1 MGAWKQVGRS
11 TATLWNTFALA
22 LASATFCMAWC
33 MAWLELAPRAWHAA
47 LRPWLL
53 LPMMLPAIVWVIGLY
68 SVALF
73 VRLEG
78 QWLGLIGAHAVMVL
92 PYVLLALEPA
102 YQSVDARQGAVAA
115 SLGRSRWAYLFAV
128 KWPQLMPALMAAW
141 AIGFAVS
148 VAQYLPTLYVGAGRF
163 DTVTTEAVTLAANG
177 QRTFMSAYAALQ
189 MLLPIAIFWLASV
202 MGRPRQFAR
211 SAS

>member
-1 MGAWKQVGRS
+1 
-11 TATLWNTFALA
+11 
-22 LASATFCMAWC
+22 
-33 MAWLELAPRAWHAA
+33 
-47 LRPWLL
+47 
-53 LPMMLPAIVWVIGLY
+53 
-68 SVALF
+68 
-73 VRLEG
+73 
-78 QWLGLIGAHAVMVL
+78 
-92 PYVLLALEPA
+92 
-102 YQSVDARQGAVAA
+102 
-115 SLGRSRWAYLFAV
+115 
-128 KWPQLMPALMAAW
+128 MPALMAAW